1 MTFIET
7 SMRVERTDP
16 GAANAAPGKRP
27 VKRSD
32 NPHRHRPAQ
41 RKKHGALKSLWLAY
55 KAIYYASTPSW
66 RFMKSGALFLFGFF
80 CWSAGN
86 LLLSYEPS
94 WTWVQFI
101 AAYGFLVI
109 IWGPVTHLL
118 LVPIVTPF
126 LRRHFRWNPAKW
138 MSKHLSLLNFLIFLV
153 HVILFGLYPPDHVL
167 FEFGSIAREHPTVD
181 VNPTLD
187 CSRDR
192 SAALLSCTVTPA
204 DGIGRLEIETAGE
217 PLLQLAEAPWS
228 FTLQEQDL
236 VRVVGQ
242 QQFEVLVMT
251 PDSSVIRSFTKYV
264 ATIP

>member
-1 MTFIET
+1 MHIER
-7 SMRVERTDP
+7 SVDRPRNKPRHQP
-16 GAANAAPGKRP
+16 G
-27 VKRSD
+27 
-32 NPHRHRPAQ
+32 Q

-55 KAIYYASTPSW
+55 KALYYASTPSW

-109 IWGPVTHLL
+109 IWGPTTHLL
-118 LVPIVTPF
+118 LVPIVTPYM
-126 LRRHFRWNPAKW
+126 RRCFDSNPGKW
-138 MSKHLSLLNFLIFLV
+138 LAKHLSLVNFLVFMV
-153 HVILFGLYPPDHVL
+153 HVILFGLYPPEHVL
-167 FEFGSIAREHPTVD
+167 FEFGTIASSNPEVD

-187 CSRDR
+187 CGRNRD
-192 SAALLSCTVTPA
+192 AARLTCTVSPG
-204 DGIGRLEIETAGE
+204 DGIGRLEIETAGK
-217 PLLQLAEAPWS
+217 PLSRLDEAPWT
-228 FTLQEQDL
+228 FTLREQDL
-236 VRVVGQ
+236 ARVVGQ

-251 PDSSVIRSFTKYV
+251 PGGNVIRSYTKYV